1 MKNSFIL
8 YTEIWPAI
16 QKLDMEQRGKLFTA
30 IMKHAIGEPPEKLD
44 ILTDVVFTFIA
55 SQLDRD
61 EQKYQEVCKRR
72 AEYGRR
78 GGLAT
83 AKQKQA
89 KASKSKQDQAN
100 QADNENDNDN
110 DNEYDNDNENEND
123 NEAQAPE
130 ALSLLPGTELELR
143 RKYGERSGAL
153 IEDVRAYYMAHPEK
167 AFPGWPVAVAQFDR
181 NQERWGRVST
191 SAPRGTLQSM
201 QEILNRVVPED

>member
-30 IMKHAIGEPPEKLD
+30 IMKHALGEEPEKLD
-44 ILTDVVFTFIA
+44 ILTDVIFTFIK

-100 QADNENDNDN
+100 QADNDNENDNEN
-110 DNEYDNDNENEND
+110 DNDNENEND

-130 ALSLLPGTELELR
+130 GLSLLPGTELELR
-143 RKYGERSGAL
+143 RKYGEQSDAL
-153 IEDVRAYYMAHPEK
+153 IEDVRTYYTAHPEK
-167 AFPGWPVAVAQFDR
+167 PFPGWPAAVAQFER
-181 NQERWGRVST
+181 NQKRWGKT
-191 SAPRGTLQSM
+191 SAPRGTLASM

>member
-30 IMKHAIGEPPEKLD
+30 IMKHELGEEPEKLD
-44 ILTDVVFTFIA
+44 ILTDVIFTFIK

-89 KASKSKQDQAN
+89 KATKSKQDQAN
-100 QADNENDNDN
+100 QADNDNENDNEN
-110 DNEYDNDNENEND
+110 DNDNENEND

-130 ALSLLPGTELELR
+130 GLSLLPGTELELR
-143 RKYGERSGAL
+143 RKYGEQSDAL
-153 IEDVRAYYMAHPEK
+153 IEDVRTYYTAHPEK
-167 AFPGWPVAVAQFDR
+167 PFPGWPAAVAQFER
-181 NQERWGRVST
+181 NQKRWGKT
-191 SAPRGTLQSM
+191 SAPRGSLASM
-201 QEILNRVVPED
+201 QEILDRVVPEE

>member
-30 IMKHAIGEPPEKLD
+30 IMKHALGEEPEKLD
-44 ILTDVVFTFIA
+44 ILTDVIFTFIK

-100 QADNENDNDN
+100 QADNDNENDNEN
-110 DNEYDNDNENEND
+110 DNDNENEND

-130 ALSLLPGTELELR
+130 GLSLLPGTELELR
-143 RKYGERSGAL
+143 RKYGEQSDAL
-153 IEDVRAYYMAHPEK
+153 IEDVRTYYTAHPEK
-167 AFPGWPVAVAQFDR
+167 PFPGWPAAVAQFER
-181 NQERWGRVST
+181 NQKRWGKT
-191 SAPRGTLQSM
+191 SAPRGSLASM
-201 QEILNRVVPED
+201 QEILDRVVPEE

>member
-30 IMKHAIGEPPEKLD
+30 IMKHALGEEPEKLD
-44 ILTDVVFTFIA
+44 ILTDVIFTFIK

-89 KASKSKQDQAN
+89 KATKSKQDQAN
-100 QADNENDNDN
+100 QADNDN
-110 DNEYDNDNENEND
+110 DNENENENDNDNENEND

-130 ALSLLPGTELELR
+130 GLSLLPGTELELR
-143 RKYGERSGAL
+143 RKYGEQSDAL
-153 IEDVRAYYMAHPEK
+153 IEDVRTYYTAHPEK
-167 AFPGWPVAVAQFDR
+167 PFPGWPAAVAQFER
-181 NQERWGRVST
+181 NQKRWGKT
-191 SAPRGTLQSM
+191 SAPRGSLQSM
-201 QEILNRVVPED
+201 QEILDRVVPEE

>member
-30 IMKHAIGEPPEKLD
+30 IMKHALGEEPEKLD
-44 ILTDVVFTFIA
+44 ILTDVIFTFIK

-89 KASKSKQDQAN
+89 KATKSKQDQAN
-100 QADNENDNDN
+100 QADNDNENDNEN
-110 DNEYDNDNENEND
+110 DNDNDNENEND

-130 ALSLLPGTELELR
+130 GLSLLPGTELELR
-143 RKYGERSGAL
+143 RKYGEQSDAL
-153 IEDVRAYYMAHPEK
+153 IEDVRTYYTAHPEK
-167 AFPGWPVAVAQFDR
+167 PFPGWPAAVAQFER
-181 NQERWGRVST
+181 NQKRWGKT
-191 SAPRGTLQSM
+191 SAPRGSLASM
-201 QEILNRVVPED
+201 QEILDRVVPEE

>member
-30 IMKHAIGEPPEKLD
+30 IMKHALGEEPEKLD
-44 ILTDVVFTFIA
+44 ILTDVIFTFIK

-89 KASKSKQDQAN
+89 KATKSKQDQAN
-100 QADNENDNDN
+100 QADNDNDN
-110 DNEYDNDNENEND
+110 DNENDNENDNDNENEND

-130 ALSLLPGTELELR
+130 GLSLLPGTELELR
-143 RKYGERSGAL
+143 RKYGEQIDAL
-153 IEDVRAYYMAHPEK
+153 IEDVRTYYTAHPEK
-167 AFPGWPVAVAQFDR
+167 PFPGWPAAVAQFER
-181 NQERWGRVST
+181 NQKRWGKT
-191 SAPRGTLQSM
+191 SAPRGSLQSM

>member
-30 IMKHAIGEPPEKLD
+30 IMKHALGEEPEKLD
-44 ILTDVVFTFIA
+44 ILTDVIFTFIK

-100 QADNENDNDN
+100 QADNDN
-110 DNEYDNDNENEND
+110 DNENDNENDNDNENEND

-130 ALSLLPGTELELR
+130 GLSLLPGTELELR
-143 RKYGERSGAL
+143 RKYGEQSDAL
-153 IEDVRAYYMAHPEK
+153 IEDVRTYYTAHPEK
-167 AFPGWPVAVAQFDR
+167 PFPGWPAAVAQFER
-181 NQERWGRVST
+181 NQKRWGKT
-191 SAPRGTLQSM
+191 SAPRGSLQSM

>member
-1 MKNSFIL
+1 MKKSFIL

-30 IMKHAIGEPPEKLD
+30 IMKHALGEEPEKLD
-44 ILTDVVFTFIA
+44 ILTDVIFTFIK

-100 QADNENDNDN
+100 QADNDNENDNEN
-110 DNEYDNDNENEND
+110 DNDNENENE
-123 NEAQAPE
+123 NEAQAPDV
-130 ALSLLPGTELELR
+130 LSLLPGTELELR
-143 RKYGERSGAL
+143 RKYGEQSDAL
-153 IEDVRAYYMAHPEK
+153 IEDVRTYYTAHPEK
-167 AFPGWPVAVAQFDR
+167 PFPGWPAAVAQFER
-181 NQERWGRVST
+181 NQKRWGKT
-191 SAPRGTLQSM
+191 SAPRGSLQSM
-201 QEILNRVVPED
+201 QEILDRVVPEE

>member
-30 IMKHAIGEPPEKLD
+30 IMKHALGEEPEKLD
-44 ILTDVVFTFIA
+44 ILTDVIFTFIK

-78 GGLAT
+78 GGLAA

-100 QADNENDNDN
+100 QADNDNENDN
-110 DNEYDNDNENEND
+110 DNEYDNENEND

-130 ALSLLPGTELELR
+130 GLSLLPGTELELR
-143 RKYGERSGAL
+143 RKYGEQSDAL
-153 IEDVRAYYMAHPEK
+153 IEDVRAYYTAHPEK
-167 AFPGWPVAVAQFDR
+167 PFPGWPAAVAQFER
-181 NQERWGRVST
+181 NQKRWGKT
-191 SAPRGTLQSM
+191 SAPRGTLASM

>member
-30 IMKHAIGEPPEKLD
+30 IMKHALGEAPEKLD
-44 ILTDVVFTFIA
+44 ILTDVIFTFIK

-110 DNEYDNDNENEND
+110 EYDNDNENEND

-130 ALSLLPGTELELR
+130 GLSLLPGTELELR
-143 RKYGERSGAL
+143 RKYGEQSDAL
-153 IEDVRAYYMAHPEK
+153 IEDVRTYYTAHPEK
-167 AFPGWPVAVAQFDR
+167 PFPGWPAAVAQFER
-181 NQERWGRVST
+181 NQKRWGKT
-191 SAPRGTLQSM
+191 SAPRGSLASM
-201 QEILNRVVPED
+201 QEILDRVVPEE

>member
-30 IMKHAIGEPPEKLD
+30 IMKHAIGEEPEKLD
-44 ILTDVVFTFIA
+44 ILTDVIFTFIK

-123 NEAQAPE
+123 NEAQAPDV
-130 ALSLLPGTELELR
+130 LSLLPGTELELR
-143 RKYGERSGAL
+143 RKYGERSDAL
-153 IEDVRAYYMAHPEK
+153 IEDVRAYYIAHPEK
-167 AFPGWPVAVAQFDR
+167 VFLGWPVAVAQFDR

>member
-30 IMKHAIGEPPEKLD
+30 IMKHALGEKPEKLD
-44 ILTDVVFTFIA
+44 ILTDVIFTFIK

-89 KASKSKQDQAN
+89 KATKSKQNQAN
-100 QADNENDNDN
+100 QADNDNENDNEN
-110 DNEYDNDNENEND
+110 DNDNENEND

-130 ALSLLPGTELELR
+130 GLSLLPGTELELR
-143 RKYGERSGAL
+143 RKYGEQSDAL
-153 IEDVRAYYMAHPEK
+153 IEDVRTYYTAHPEK
-167 AFPGWPVAVAQFDR
+167 PFPGWPAAVAQFER
-181 NQERWGRVST
+181 NQKRWGKT
-191 SAPRGTLQSM
+191 SAPRGSLQSM
-201 QEILNRVVPED
+201 QEILNRVVPEE

>member
-30 IMKHAIGEPPEKLD
+30 IMKHALGEEPEKLD
-44 ILTDVVFTFIA
+44 ILTDVIFTFIK

-89 KASKSKQDQAN
+89 KATKSKQDQAN
-100 QADNENDNDN
+100 QADNDN
-110 DNEYDNDNENEND
+110 DNENDNENDNDNENEND

-130 ALSLLPGTELELR
+130 GLSLLPGTELELR
-143 RKYGERSGAL
+143 RKYGEQSDAL
-153 IEDVRAYYMAHPEK
+153 IEDVRTYYTAHPEK
-167 AFPGWPVAVAQFDR
+167 PFPGWPAAVAQFER
-181 NQERWGRVST
+181 NQKRWGKT
-191 SAPRGTLQSM
+191 SAPRGTLASM

>member
-30 IMKHAIGEPPEKLD
+30 IMKHALGEEPEKLD
-44 ILTDVVFTFIA
+44 ILTDVIFTFIK

-89 KASKSKQDQAN
+89 KATKSKQDQAN
-100 QADNENDNDN
+100 QADNDNENDNEN
-110 DNEYDNDNENEND
+110 DNDNENEND

-130 ALSLLPGTELELR
+130 GLSLLPGTELELR
-143 RKYGERSGAL
+143 RKYGEQSDAL
-153 IEDVRAYYMAHPEK
+153 IEDVRTYYTAHPEK
-167 AFPGWPVAVAQFDR
+167 PFPGWPAAVAQFER
-181 NQERWGRVST
+181 NQKRWGKT
-191 SAPRGTLQSM
+191 SAPRGTLASM
-201 QEILNRVVPED
+201 QEILDRVVPEE

>member
-30 IMKHAIGEPPEKLD
+30 IMKHALGEEPEKLD
-44 ILTDVVFTFIA
+44 ILTDVIFTFIK

-89 KASKSKQDQAN
+89 KATKSKQDQAN
-100 QADNENDNDN
+100 QADNDNENDNEN
-110 DNEYDNDNENEND
+110 DNDNENEND

-130 ALSLLPGTELELR
+130 GLSLLPGTELELR
-143 RKYGERSGAL
+143 RKYGEQSDAL
-153 IEDVRAYYMAHPEK
+153 IEDVRTYYTAHPEK
-167 AFPGWPVAVAQFDR
+167 PFPGWPAAVAQFER
-181 NQERWGRVST
+181 NQKRWGKT
-191 SAPRGTLQSM
+191 SAPRGSLQSM

>member
-30 IMKHAIGEPPEKLD
+30 IMKHALGEEPEKLD
-44 ILTDVVFTFIA
+44 ILTDVIFTFIK

-89 KASKSKQDQAN
+89 KATKSKQDQAN
-100 QADNENDNDN
+100 QADNDNENDNEN
-110 DNEYDNDNENEND
+110 DNDNENEND

-130 ALSLLPGTELELR
+130 GLSLLPGTEVELR
-143 RKYGERSGAL
+143 RKYGEQSDAL
-153 IEDVRAYYMAHPEK
+153 IEDVRTYYTAHPEK
-167 AFPGWPVAVAQFDR
+167 PFPGWPAAVAQFER
-181 NQERWGRVST
+181 NQKRWGKT
-191 SAPRGTLQSM
+191 SAPRGSLQSM

>member
-30 IMKHAIGEPPEKLD
+30 IMKHALGEEPEKLD
-44 ILTDVVFTFIA
+44 ILTDVIFTFIK

-89 KASKSKQDQAN
+89 KATKSKQDQAN
-100 QADNENDNDN
+100 QADNDNENDNEN
-110 DNEYDNDNENEND
+110 DNDNENEND

-130 ALSLLPGTELELR
+130 GLSLLPGTELELR
-143 RKYGERSGAL
+143 RKYGEQSDAL
-153 IEDVRAYYMAHPEK
+153 IEDVRTYYTAHPEK
-167 AFPGWPVAVAQFDR
+167 PFPGWPAAVAQFER
-181 NQERWGRVST
+181 NQKRWGKT
-191 SAPRGTLQSM
+191 SAPRGSLASM
-201 QEILNRVVPED
+201 QEILDRVVPEE

>member
-30 IMKHAIGEPPEKLD
+30 IMKHALGEEPEKLD
-44 ILTDVVFTFIA
+44 ILTDVIFTFIK

-89 KASKSKQDQAN
+89 KATKSKQNQAN
-100 QADNENDNDN
+100 QADNDNENDNEN
-110 DNEYDNDNENEND
+110 DNDNENEND

-130 ALSLLPGTELELR
+130 GLSLLPGTELELR
-143 RKYGERSGAL
+143 RKYGEQSDAL
-153 IEDVRAYYMAHPEK
+153 IEDVRTYYTAHPEK
-167 AFPGWPVAVAQFDR
+167 PFPGWPAAVAQFER
-181 NQERWGRVST
+181 NQKRWGKT
-191 SAPRGTLQSM
+191 SAPRGSLQSM
-201 QEILNRVVPED
+201 QEILNRVVPEE

>member
-30 IMKHAIGEPPEKLD
+30 IMKHALGEEPEKLD
-44 ILTDVVFTFIA
+44 ILTDVIFTFNK

-89 KASKSKQDQAN
+89 KATKSKQDQAN
-100 QADNENDNDN
+100 QADNDNENDNEN
-110 DNEYDNDNENEND
+110 DNDNENEND

-130 ALSLLPGTELELR
+130 GLSLLPGTELELR
-143 RKYGERSGAL
+143 RKYGEQSDAL
-153 IEDVRAYYMAHPEK
+153 IEDVRTYYTAHPEK
-167 AFPGWPVAVAQFDR
+167 PFPGWPAAVAQFER
-181 NQERWGRVST
+181 NQKRWGKT
-191 SAPRGTLQSM
+191 SAPRGSLQSM

>member
-30 IMKHAIGEPPEKLD
+30 IMKHALGEEPEKLD
-44 ILTDVVFTFIA
+44 ILTDVIFTFIK

-100 QADNENDNDN
+100 QADNENDNENDN
-110 DNEYDNDNENEND
+110 DNEYENEND
-123 NEAQAPE
+123 NEAQAPDG
-130 ALSLLPGTELELR
+130 LSLLPGTELELR
-143 RKYGERSGAL
+143 RKYGEQSDAL
-153 IEDVRAYYMAHPEK
+153 IEDVRTYYTAHPEK
-167 AFPGWPVAVAQFDR
+167 PFPGWPAAVAQFER
-181 NQERWGRVST
+181 NQKRWGKT
-191 SAPRGTLQSM
+191 SAPRGTLASM

>member
-30 IMKHAIGEPPEKLD
+30 IMKHALGEEPEKLD
-44 ILTDVVFTFIA
+44 ILTDVIFTFIK

-100 QADNENDNDN
+100 QADNDNENDNEN
-110 DNEYDNDNENEND
+110 DNDNENEND
-123 NEAQAPE
+123 NEAQAPGG
-130 ALSLLPGTELELR
+130 LSLLPGTELELR
-143 RKYGERSGAL
+143 RKYGEQSDAL
-153 IEDVRAYYMAHPEK
+153 IEDVRTYYTAHPEK
-167 AFPGWPVAVAQFDR
+167 PFPGWPAAVAQFER
-181 NQERWGRVST
+181 NQKRWGKT
-191 SAPRGTLQSM
+191 SAPRGSLQSM
-201 QEILNRVVPED
+201 QEILDRVVPEE